1 MRSFGVGVS
10 GSSENTGMPLPSYSP
25 GGSMQ
30 TKERK
35 HQILICKECGE
46 EFVFP
51 VSAQDYFAERG
62 YQKNPKRCKSCH
74 SKYKRER

>member
-1 MRSFGVGVS
+1 
-10 GSSENTGMPLPSYSP
+10 
-25 GGSMQ
+25 MQ